1 MHDRIDGPFTGDV
14 IISPTA
20 GVVYILRH
28 RRGRFNGGVHV
39 TKGAVTC
46 RGGGWGGSGWLGM
59 RSSALLED
67 AERGS
72 SRKAIS
78 NVVLYL
84 IQCDRVPL
92 SLGHAVAKASM
103 SEGYGSRVPGA
114 RHHTV

>member
-84 IQCDRVPL
+84 IQSGFWIWIRTMIRTLWNRGSVPPL
-92 SLGHAVAKASM
+92 KS
-103 SEGYGSRVPGA
+103 
-114 RHHTV
+114 